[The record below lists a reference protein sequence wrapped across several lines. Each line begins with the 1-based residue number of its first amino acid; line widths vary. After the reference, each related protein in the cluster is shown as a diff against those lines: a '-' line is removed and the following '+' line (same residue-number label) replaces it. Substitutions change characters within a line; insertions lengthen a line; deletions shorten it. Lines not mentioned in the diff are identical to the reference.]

1 MINHE
6 AEASRLFRGG
16 ANCAQSVFAAFA
28 EELGIEKDYALM
40 ISSPFG
46 GGMGRM
52 REVCGAVTGAL
63 MVLGTLKG
71 YDSVDDRSAI
81 NGHYAAV
88 QDFAARFR
96 EIHGS
101 IICRDLL
108 NLRQGEKTTPPP
120 TIRSDAFYKERPCDR
135 CIADAVEILEKLLSE

>member
-1 MINHE
+1 MIHKE
-6 AEASRLFRGG
+6 KALELFHSGY
-16 ANCAQSVFAAFA
+16 NCAQSVFAAFA
-28 EELGIEKDYALM
+28 DEMKLDENFALRL
-40 ISSPFG
+40 SSSFG

-52 REVCGAVTGAL
+52 REVCGAVSGAL
-63 MVLGTLKG
+63 MVLGALKG
-71 YDSVDDRSAI
+71 YDKLDDRSII

-88 QDFAARFR
+88 QDFAAQFR

-108 NLRQGEKTTPPP
+108 NLRQGEKTTPSP

-135 CIADAVEILEKLLSE
+135 CIADAVEILEKMLSG